1 MTKKTDQYN
10 FGKILEN
17 REIIVLVISVFGI
30 IISDLTIASSLPFW
44 FPPIVMGIVG
54 GIILG
59 SSRAGLFSGLGT
71 LVGRVVSIL
80 LMILTIPGLMRTL
93 DLFLAAIGDVLGA
106 PLPPGSLIV
115 ILLSSVICGIFGLLG
130 GLIGGSGVKITLGI
144 LESREVGT

>member
-1 MTKKTDQYN
+1 
-10 FGKILEN
+10 
-17 REIIVLVISVFGI
+17 
-30 IISDLTIASSLPFW
+30 
-44 FPPIVMGIVG
+44 
-54 GIILG
+54 
-59 SSRAGLFSGLGT
+59 
-71 LVGRVVSIL
+71 VSIL

-106 PLPPGSLIV
+106 PLPPGSLIM